1 MFRFAA
7 LKLMIIIVINTK
19 KDDLCTNSTHHSIH
33 LGECQEFF
41 GGQEFIG
48 GMIFSLI
55 DLPKV
60 DGKVLASH
68 FLSKITKGLI
78 VFD

>member
-33 LGECQEFF
+33 LGECQQFF
-41 GGQEFIG
+41 GGKVS
-48 GMIFSLI
+48 SLI

-78 VFD
+78 VFIKRSK